1 MNFFITDSAYQ
12 ELLKIEKVPSH
23 SDLRMELYKF
33 LSKKRTIDEFKAGKR
48 VLEGPGQNPFIKV
61 RVGGSGKFR
70 MHYLLFIKDNKL
82 YISHLHPKRG
92 RKERENLNTP
102 ERKIALREAI
112 AASEGFTWYEVILNS
127 EKQTCDFKLF
137 TKSKNVL

>member
-1 MNFFITDSAYQ
+1 
-12 ELLKIEKVPSH
+12 
-23 SDLRMELYKF
+23 
-33 LSKKRTIDEFKAGKR
+33 
-48 VLEGPGQNPFIKV
+48 
-61 RVGGSGKFR
+61 
-70 MHYLLFIKDNKL
+70 MHYLLFIKDSKL

-112 AASEGFTWYEVILNS
+112 AASEGFTCYEVILNS